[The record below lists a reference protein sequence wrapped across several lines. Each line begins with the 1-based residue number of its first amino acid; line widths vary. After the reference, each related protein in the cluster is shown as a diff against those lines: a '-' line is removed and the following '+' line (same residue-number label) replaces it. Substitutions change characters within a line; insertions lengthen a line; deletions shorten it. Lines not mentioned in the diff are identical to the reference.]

1 MTGDDTRFL
10 KNYAAETLY
19 VHPGSEGSYV
29 TLVSEGET
37 LLAEIEVTA
46 RSRLAVS
53 AFYVRGKKD
62 FGTFKLTKLK
72 FHRQRGWEHDGHIQ
86 VNSFHLSQLRQFV
99 SLIASLD
106 LSDTAK
112 TKIGLE
118 NIQLDALQTL
128 LSSSRAGDLLEGLSN
143 SPELHVDIYA
153 VATKRAALKEFE
165 SNFSASLSEPD
176 WQAFFERNT
185 WIFGHGLNYI
195 FLDKV
200 GRKLESTTT
209 GQAFDQPG
217 KRADG
222 LMRTR
227 AEVSQYVLIEIKR
240 NDTSLLHTD
249 PYRVGCWAVSHEL
262 SSAVTQSQKTAFEF
276 TKNRF
281 RDRRKDSNGDDTNEY
296 TYAVEPR
303 SYLIVGNLSQIA
315 INEDKIACFELYRR
329 NVRSP
334 EIITFDELFHRAKC
348 IVENL
353 TDHKEA
359 DKVMKSGAIPQ
370 R

>member
-1 MTGDDTRFL
+1 MTGDDTKFL
-10 KNYAAETLY
+10 QRYLTETLY
-19 VHPGSEGSYV
+19 VHPGKEGSYV
-29 TLVSEGET
+29 TMVSEGEEV
-37 LLAEIEVTA
+37 LAEIEVTA

-53 AFYVRGKKD
+53 VFYVRGKKD

-72 FHRQRGWEHDGHIQ
+72 FHRFRGWESDGHIQ
-86 VNSFHLSQLRQFV
+86 INSFHLSQLRQFI
-99 SLIASLD
+99 SLIAALD
-106 LSDTAK
+106 LSEAAK

-128 LSSSRAGDLLEGLSN
+128 LTSSRAGELLTGLSN
-143 SPELHVDIYA
+143 SLELHTDIYA

-165 SNFSASLSEPD
+165 RKLSENLSEPD
-176 WQAFFERNT
+176 WQAFFEKNP

-200 GRKLESTTT
+200 ARKLESTTT

-227 AEVSQYVLIEIKR
+227 AEISQYVLIEIKR
-240 NDTSLLHTD
+240 NDTSLLHSD
-249 PYRVGCWAVSHEL
+249 PYRSGCWAVSQEL
-262 SSAVTQSQKTAFEF
+262 SSAVTQVQKTSFEF
-276 TKNRF
+276 TRNRF
-281 RDRRKDSNGDDTNEY
+281 RDRRKDNDGNDLDDY
-296 TYAVEPR
+296 TYSIEPR
-303 SYLIVGNLSQIA
+303 TYLIAGNLSQIA
-315 INEDKIACFELYRR
+315 RNDDKIVCFEIYRR
-329 NVRSP
+329 NIRSP

-353 TDHKEA
+353 SD
-359 DKVMKSGAIPQ
+359 DMGAS
-370 R
+370 